1 MKDETGIEDMSAK
14 DHEEELSMKN
24 EQQDLHKGKI
34 LVVDDEEEVSR
45 LLQKLL
51 DGEGY
56 NVRYALNFDEVR
68 RAFEQEP
75 FDLVTLDIIM
85 PEVDGLQVLKW
96 IKENFPDTG
105 VVMATALGELDV
117 VLEAMRSG
125 ATNYLLKP
133 FNFGLVIEEIGRA
146 MERQRLIA
154 ENRSYQLELEQ
165 KVEERTR
172 ELNQAYVQLER
183 QMRELEGRDRMV
195 RFQMSVHTLEEAY
208 AKVLE
213 ELKQVL
219 GVQRAILYR
228 ADDKGGWLEG
238 VAAIGLSVPG
248 CMEKPYQLTDLPL
261 LLLGDTS
268 NLSVQAFR
276 EKKTIEGTEDEMAV
290 PVLYHEEILGVL
302 WLCSPQEK
310 TMPKEEILNTL
321 WRLGSEAALVLRGAL
336 MAEELESG
344 VFSFD
349 ELEGIE

>member
-1 MKDETGIEDMSAK
+1 
-14 DHEEELSMKN
+14 MKN
-24 EQQDLHKGKI
+24 EQQDQHKGKI
-34 LVVDDEEEVSR
+34 LVVDDEAEVGQ
-45 LLQKLL
+45 LLQTLL
-51 DGEGY
+51 VSQGY
-56 NVRYALNFDEVR
+56 NVRHALNFDEVR
-68 RAFEQEP
+68 NAFEQEP
-75 FDLVTLDIIM
+75 FDLVTLDILM
-85 PEVDGLQVLKW
+85 PGVNGLQVLKW
-96 IKENFPDTG
+96 IKENYPDTG

-125 ATNYLLKP
+125 ASNYLLKP
-133 FNFGLVIEEIGRA
+133 FNFGLVSEEIGRA

-172 ELNQAYVQLER
+172 ELKQAYAQLER

-219 GVQRAILYR
+219 GVQRAVLYR
-228 ADDKGGWLEG
+228 ADDRGDLLEG
-238 VAAIGLSVPG
+238 VAAMGLSVPG
-248 CMEKPYQLTDLPL
+248 RMEETLQLTGLSPVPVGEIDSLP
-261 LLLGDTS
+261 
-268 NLSVQAFR
+268 VQAFR
-276 EKKTIEGTEDEMAV
+276 EKKVIEGEEGEVAV

-302 WLCSPQEK
+302 WLHSPQEE
-310 TMPKEEILNTL
+310 TVAKEEFHNAL

-344 VFSFD
+344 TLSFD
-349 ELEGIE
+349 ELEEIE